1 MHQTMRAA
9 PCAWLVFLL
18 LAPNLLSATADK
30 CKSSDVN
37 LSEGE
42 EKKVDTS
49 YGGYVTWQSLF
60 LHLKE
65 GFKGM
70 DLKISGGS
78 GEVIMSF
85 DAEIECFR
93 QGTHWYKMHFTCGYT
108 VDSEYVWCA
117 IVGGDC
123 RWHCSKKYTSNG
135 SIKLIVIAKGPSE
148 WKLDTPNLDTCPRRD
163 VTWLTRN
170 RNHSMGIVACNLKDA
185 AMPGDDS
192 TMVLAV
198 VLPVVVLVVLVAVIV
213 MVMKKSNS
221 CQERIPFLMPTRHTP
236 RMRPL
241 PAASPPLAHTC
252 CGAKQTHTHCRTAES
267 RTLCSAT
274 ETRSHANNIT
284 VRGIERL
291 VSLQWQRT
299 HLPRHVRFVQ
309 LLPEC

>member
-185 AMPGDDS
+185 AMP
-192 TMVLAV
+192 V
-198 VLPVVVLVVLVAVIV
+198 
-213 MVMKKSNS
+213 
-221 CQERIPFLMPTRHTP
+221 LMPTRHTP